1 MQGPK
6 ASSPEIFTIV
16 CIASNIKA
24 LHFMKCILLVDN
36 VLILGNIKY

>member
-16 CIASNIKA
+16 CIASNTKA
-24 LHFMKCILLVDN
+24 LHFMCILLADN